1 MTVTRTYLDF
11 LDDIRSAARKAQ
23 EFTAGMSYET
33 FAADEKTA
41 FAVVRAL
48 EIIGEAAKRIPQ
60 EIRDK
65 SPETP
70 WRSMS
75 GIRDKLIH
83 DYISV
88 NLEIVWKTLAE
99 DLPTLV
105 PQIEKV
111 IEEIT
116 RQSKPKGGKSAPKKR
131 RSNRKA

>member
-1 MTVTRTYLDF
+1 MTAPRTYIDF
-11 LDDIRSAARKAQ
+11 LEDIRSAARKAQ
-23 EFTAGMSYET
+23 DFTAGMTYEA

-88 NLEIVWKTLAE
+88 NLEIVWKTVTE

-105 PQIEKV
+105 PQIERIVK
-111 IEEIT
+111 EIT
-116 RQSKPKGGKSAPKKR
+116 RKRKIKGSKVPRSKG
-131 RSNRKA
+131 RSKRKA